1 MSEHTRVFALHES
14 PHLLISLNLRVP
26 EECHCGSPEH
36 GPVLDVRLVS
46 QVIRV
51 LYGCGHPLHRE
62 ESGQVGRVGG
72 DENQGEEPPDAA
84 HYPRRGGT
92 GVEVRPLLHQRAH
105 GEPEAVGEGE
115 IVLDSVARVHTG
127 VGG

>member
-1 MSEHTRVFALHES
+1 M
-14 PHLLISLNLRVP
+14 
-26 EECHCGSPEH
+26 
-36 GPVLDVRLVS
+36 DVRLVS
-46 QVIRV
+46 QVIRI
-51 LYGCGHPLHRE
+51 LYGRGHPLHRE

-115 IVLDSVARVHTG
+115 VVLYDVPGVNTR
-127 VGG
+127 VGGRPLVGGEPEEVNLISRILHSIELD